1 MRRDLRRPQPPRRPS
16 LTAFAYWLLGF
27 FVIYGAQ
34 SIGWGF
40 TGLVLVIAAYA
51 IAYAWKRFRSHPSG
65 NEPGA
70 ATSQ

>member
-1 MRRDLRRPQPPRRPS
+1 VRRDLRRPPPPRRPS
-16 LTAFAYWLLGF
+16 LTAFAYWLVGF

-51 IAYAWKRFRSHPSG
+51 IAYAWKRFRPHSRSG
-65 NEPGA
+65 TRGEYV
-70 ATSQ
+70 S